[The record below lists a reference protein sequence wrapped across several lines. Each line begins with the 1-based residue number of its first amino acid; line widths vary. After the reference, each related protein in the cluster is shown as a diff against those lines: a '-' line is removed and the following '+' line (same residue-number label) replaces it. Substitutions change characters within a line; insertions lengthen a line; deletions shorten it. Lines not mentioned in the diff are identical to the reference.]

1 MRKLPHFLDKGDHSC
16 GFYRD
21 EGEKLRIALPFFR
34 AGLLLGEKCIFIGS
48 ETDFS
53 VIKTAI
59 RDNKKS
65 GSGVDEEKIMHIDS
79 SAYLKAF
86 QAGDFKALCGQ
97 WELLVKGFLA
107 EGFRA
112 IRGVGCL
119 DMEYSPELES
129 FLLEYEKC
137 IAPLFHRYPVSA
149 ICLYSSRYAKTPFG
163 RKVST
168 AEYHPVLVDPILH

>member
-137 IAPLFHRYPVSA
+137 IAPLFHPVWTQGFYRGVSPR
-149 ICLYSSRYAKTPFG
+149 SSGSDPSLNSCNGKKYTPG
-163 RKVST
+163 R
-168 AEYHPVLVDPILH
+168 EP